1 MMKIS
6 SIVKGATI
14 GVSVGAAVYAFANA
28 TSKEKRHLSKN
39 TAKAI
44 RAIGEVM
51 TDIGDMMS

>member
-1 MMKIS
+1 MKIS

-28 TSKEKRHLSKN
+28 TSKEKRHLGKN